1 MGKQIVIC
9 LQIVIPIVESYSA
22 IKIIMDICD
31 NMNEPQ
37 SNYAT

>member
-1 MGKQIVIC
+1 MNKKMGKQIV
-9 LQIVIPIVESYSA
+9 IVESYSA